1 MKLASLD
8 TKLLPEATARSE
20 IEARETPSRFFLG
33 TVKVIDPLTDLPL
46 YVTLFTRAT
55 SHLLSV
61 GAVACARYNLKPITI
76 YR

>member
-20 IEARETPSRFFLG
+20 IEDHETPS
-33 TVKVIDPLTDLPL
+33 TVKAIDPLIDLSL

-55 SHLLSV
+55 NHLLSEQ
-61 GAVACARYNLKPITI
+61 
-76 YR
+76 